1 MKKNLQEMTPDEV
14 CTYVRQTIRRKLGD
28 EAENESR
35 VYAGHGYFY
44 VAVPG
49 VRDGNCYAM
58 RRAQLPKY
66 LKEVK

>member
-35 VYAGHGYFY
+35 VYA
-44 VAVPG
+44 
-49 VRDGNCYAM
+49 RDGNCYAM